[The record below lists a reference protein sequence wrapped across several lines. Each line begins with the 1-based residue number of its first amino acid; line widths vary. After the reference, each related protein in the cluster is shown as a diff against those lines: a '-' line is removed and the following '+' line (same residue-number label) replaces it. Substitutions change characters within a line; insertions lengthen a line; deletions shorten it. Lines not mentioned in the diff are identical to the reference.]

1 MGAACFKH
9 YPEGHIQAEK
19 CLKEGKKERDNEV
32 KLLLLGAGDSGKST
46 IAKQMKIIHKQFWTQ
61 EEKLEY
67 KEIIQDNI
75 LSSMLTIIFGAP
87 KFKYSL
93 SAEAQEAAVPLT
105 TTFPQRAYR
114 DISRL
119 TDAHVEKLKTLWHS
133 LGIHEIFK
141 TYGARLQLP
150 SSTAYFF
157 NNMDRIFNQNY
168 VPNEQDILRARR
180 STTGVHTIEFNVN
193 SITFKCVDVG
203 GQRTERRKWLHV
215 FDDVTAVLFCVA
227 LDEYDLRMY
236 EDETVW
242 RVHESLQLFNEIANS
257 THLSNSAIILFLN
270 KKDLFEQK
278 IREVDLT
285 VTFPE
290 YAGGKDY
297 HKATEYLTVQYHSLM
312 RQRERLYTHLT
323 CATDTENI
331 KFVFGAVK
339 DMLLTQMLGE
349 AL

>member
-1 MGAACFKH
+1 MGAACFKQ
-9 YPEGHIQAEK
+9 YPEAHIQAEK
-19 CLKEGKKERDNEV
+19 LMKEGKKQKENEV

-46 IAKQMKIIHKQFWTQ
+46 IAKQMKIIHRQLWSP

-67 KEIIQDNI
+67 KDIIRDNI
-75 LSSMLTIIFGAP
+75 LAAMLSMIYGGA
-87 KFKYSL
+87 KYGYSL
-93 SAEAQEAAVPLT
+93 SADAQDAAVPLT
-105 TTFPQRAYR
+105 TTFPQRSNR
-114 DISRL
+114 DVSLIE
-119 TDAHVEKLKTLWHS
+119 DVHIEKLRTLWKNPSVQKIYHD
-133 LGIHEIFK
+133 F
-141 TYGARLQLP
+141 GARLQLP
-150 SSTAYFF
+150 SSTAYFMDS
-157 NNMDRIFNQNY
+157 MDRVFLREY
-168 VPNEQDILRARR
+168 VPTEQDILRARR
-180 STTGVHTIEFNVN
+180 STTGIHTIEF
-193 SITFKCVDVG
+193 SIHGILFKCVDVG

-257 THLSNSAIILFLN
+257 THLSGAAVILFMN

-278 IREVDLT
+278 IKEVDLT

-290 YAGGKDY
+290 YAGGKDFT
-297 HKATEYLTVQYHSLM
+297 KASEYLTVQFCSLM
-312 RQRERLYTHLT
+312 KQRERLYTHLT

-331 KFVFGAVK
+331 TFVFNAIK
-339 DMLLTQMLGE
+339 DMLLNKMLAR

>member
-1 MGAACFKH
+1 MGAACFKQA
-9 YPEGHIQAEK
+9 PESHVIAEK
-19 CLKEGKKERDNEV
+19 ILKDGKKKMQNEV

-46 IAKQMKIIHKQFWTQ
+46 IAKQMRIIHKQSWSP
-61 EEKLEY
+61 EETLEY
-67 KEIIQDNI
+67 RDIVRDNI
-75 LSSMLTIIFGAP
+75 LAAMLSIIYGAS
-87 KFKYSL
+87 KYNYAISTEL
-93 SAEAQEAAVPLT
+93 QQIAEPLT
-105 TTFPQRAYR
+105 STFPQRATR
-114 DISRL
+114 DVSLLEENHIE
-119 TDAHVEKLKTLWHS
+119 VLKQLWEDKS
-133 LGIHEIFK
+133 IQNIYK
-141 TYGARLQLP
+141 THGGRLQLP
-150 SSTAYFF
+150 SSTSYFM
-157 NNMDRIFNQNY
+157 NQMDRIFEKNY
-168 VPNEQDILRARR
+168 TPIEQDILRARR
-180 STTGVHTIEFNVN
+180 STTGVHEIEFNIQN
-193 SITFKCVDVG
+193 ITFKCVDVG

-257 THLSNSAIILFLN
+257 THLSGSAIILFMN

-278 IREVDLT
+278 IKEVDLT

-297 HKATEYLTVQYHSLM
+297 AKASEYLTVQFCSLM
-312 RQRERLYTHLT
+312 KQRERLYTHLT

-331 KFVFGAVK
+331 KFVFGAIK
-339 DMLLTQMLGE
+339 DMLLNKMLDQ